1 MGATAGEVTRPAAA
15 GPGGP
20 SPPVIELRG
29 VDKRF
34 GDVHA
39 NRDISLAVHPGT
51 IHGIVGE
58 NGAGKS
64 TLMGILYGYYRPDRG
79 EILVRGRPAA
89 IHTPQDALAA
99 GIGMVHQHFMLVEPF
114 TVLENVVLGVERG
127 FRLGAGLRRARAEL
141 ERLGGGYH
149 LEVDPDARVQDLGVG
164 QRQRVEILKALY
176 RGADLLILDEPTA
189 VLTPQEADQLFRI
202 LKSLQSEGKT
212 VVLITHKLREIREVT
227 DVVTVMR
234 QGQVVATLPTTGT
247 TAERL
252 AELMVGRKVS
262 LRVDKSPARP
272 GETVLEVT
280 DLVVEDG
287 LGVERVKGVGFTVRR
302 GEIVGVAGVAGNG
315 QSELLEALAG
325 IRAVKSGRIRWKS
338 RDISDAAA
346 RSPRRMRRLGCSHV
360 PEDRQRMGLVVPFMA
375 RESAIL
381 GYHDEATYNGAICL
395 HRAAVAA
402 GFRRQAAEYD
412 VRPGD
417 GALPTSAFSGGNQ
430 QKIVLAR
437 ELDRNP
443 DLLLVGQPTRGVDIG
458 AIEFIHRRLVAL
470 RDAGKAIL
478 LVSVELD
485 EILAL
490 ADRIL
495 VMHEGRIVGDVP
507 QAEATER
514 AIGLM
519 MTGAHEAPA
528 G

>member
-1 MGATAGEVTRPAAA
+1 MRRQSRRSERTIETTSPA
-15 GPGGP
+15 
-20 SPPVIELRG
+20 IELRG
-29 VDKRF
+29 IDKWF
-34 GDVHA
+34 GEVHA
-39 NRDISLAVHPGT
+39 NRDVSLVVRRGT
-51 IHGIVGE
+51 IHGVVGE

-64 TLMGILYGYYRPDRG
+64 TLMGILYGYYQPDRG
-79 EILVRGRPAA
+79 EILVGGRSAVVRSA
-89 IHTPQDALAA
+89 QDALAA

-114 TVLENVVLGVERG
+114 TVLENVVLGVEG
-127 FRLGAGLRRARAEL
+127 AFRLGAGMNRARAEL
-141 ERLGGGYH
+141 ERLGREYH
-149 LEVDPDARVQDLGVG
+149 LEVDPDARVADLGVG

-189 VLTPQEADQLFRI
+189 VLTPQEADHLFRI
-202 LKSLQSEGKT
+202 LASLRSEGKT
-212 VVLITHKLREIREVT
+212 VLLITHKLREILEVT

-234 QGQVVATLPTTGT
+234 QGHVVATLPTAAT
-247 TAERL
+247 TPEQL

-262 LRVDKSPARP
+262 LRVDKTPARP
-272 GETVLEVT
+272 GEPVLEVT

-287 LGVERVKGVGFTVRR
+287 LGVERVKGVSFTVRR

-325 IRAVKSGRIRWKS
+325 IRPVKSGQIRLKANS
-338 RDISDAAA
+338 LVDAEA
-346 RSPRRMRRLGCSHV
+346 RSPRRLRRLGLSHV
-360 PEDRQRMGLVVPFMA
+360 PEDRHRMGLIIPFVA

-381 GYHDEATYNGAICL
+381 GYHDESTYNGAIRL
-395 HRAAVAA
+395 RRSAVASSWE
-402 GFRRQAAEYD
+402 RQVAEYD
-412 VRPGD
+412 IRPGS
-417 GALPTSAFSGGNQ
+417 GVLPTSAFSGGNQ

-470 RDAGKAIL
+470 RDAGKALL

-495 VMHEGRIVGDVP
+495 VMHDGRIVGDVSR
-507 QAEATER
+507 AAATER
-514 AIGLM
+514 TLGLM
-519 MTGAHEAPA
+519 MAGVPGAQA
-528 G
+528 GHGGP

>member
-1 MGATAGEVTRPAAA
+1 VTSAA
-15 GPGGP
+15 GGP
-20 SPPVIELRG
+20 PPPPFIELRG
-29 VDKRF
+29 IDKWF

-39 NRDISLAVHPGT
+39 NRDVSLAVGQGT

-64 TLMGILYGYYRPDRG
+64 TLMGILYGYHRPDRG
-79 EILVRGRPAA
+79 EILVRGRPRPIAS
-89 IHTPQDALAA
+89 PQDAMAA

-114 TVLENVVLGVERG
+114 TVLENVVLGVEGG
-127 FRLGAGLRRARAEL
+127 FRLGAGLARARAEI
-141 ERLGGGYH
+141 ERLGREYH
-149 LEVDPDARVQDLGVG
+149 LEVDPDARVGSLGVG

-176 RGADLLILDEPTA
+176 RSADLLILDEPTA
-189 VLTPQEADQLFRI
+189 VLTPQEADHLFRI
-202 LKSLQSEGKT
+202 LRALRSEGKT
-212 VVLITHKLREIREVT
+212 VVLITHKLREVREVT

-234 QGQVVATLPTTGT
+234 QGRVVATLPTAGT
-247 TAERL
+247 TSEQL

-262 LRVDKSPARP
+262 LRVDKGVARP
-272 GETVLEVT
+272 GEAVLEVA

-287 LGVERVKGVGFTVRR
+287 QGVERVKGVSFAVRR
-302 GEIVGVAGVAGNG
+302 GEIVGIAGVAGNG

-325 IRAVKSGRIRWKS
+325 IRPVKSGHIRWKA
-338 RDISDAAA
+338 RDVTDAC
-346 RSPRRMRRLGCSHV
+346 SPRGMRRLGLSLV
-360 PEDRQRMGLVVPFMA
+360 PEDRQRTGLIIPFSA

-381 GYHDEATYNGAICL
+381 GYHDEATYNGPICL
-395 HRAAVAA
+395 RRGAVAA
-402 GFRRQAAEYD
+402 SFQRQAAEYD

-417 GALPTSAFSGGNQ
+417 GGLPTSAFSGGNQ

-490 ADRIL
+490 SDRIL
-495 VMHEGRIVGDVP
+495 VMHDGRIAGEVS
-507 QAEATER
+507 QAAATER
-514 AIGLM
+514 ALGLLM
-519 MTGAHEAPA
+519 A
-528 G
+528 GVPESRAS